1 MTSMKLIFAAVA
13 VSIAMLPAASAF
25 AQMPQDATVLGRP
38 RPDYSPIGVPL
49 GGGGLF
55 TVYPR
60 ITVGTIYDDNVLR
73 EEHHPNADVAVSLQ
87 PEVRL
92 QSDWDVHALGVGA
105 VANIVR
111 YRDQSRAD
119 Y

>member
-1 MTSMKLIFAAVA
+1 MKPARFVFAAVA
-13 VSIAMLPAASAF
+13 VSIAMLPAALAF
-25 AQMPQDATVLGRP
+25 AQILNDATVLGRP

-73 EEHHPNADVAVSLQ
+73 EEHHPHADVAVSLQ

-111 YRDQSRAD
+111 HRDQSR
-119 Y
+119 